1 MCCSETHNS
10 SAVAS
15 IATFFGSEIE
25 EKQSICCLKSKSLNF
40 ILLFIEILLYKIS
53 AFKII
58 DYYNIYIY
66 IYIYMYI
73 YIYRNGFDLV
83 FY

>member
-1 MCCSETHNS
+1 M
-10 SAVAS
+10 
-15 IATFFGSEIE
+15 F
-25 EKQSICCLKSKSLNF
+25 LKSKSLNF

-66 IYIYMYI
+66 VI

-83 FY
+83 FYWATG